1 MNAGPPQPDDI
12 GPRRPRADRAAWA
25 AAAGIIL
32 GINAV
37 ICLALGAISGQQA
50 VAVALPAALL
60 IVGGLIVVA
69 MPDPATGQRGGFLAG
84 LRAGSLLRRRRC
96 VLRRRRNGALACSD
110 GSLDK
115 PAWCCRFL
123 ECLIREELQAAARRD

>member
-1 MNAGPPQPDDI
+1 MNAGPPQPEDI
-12 GPRRPRADRAAWA
+12 SPRRPRAERAAWA

-32 GINAV
+32 GISAV

-50 VAVALPAALL
+50 MAMALPAALL
-60 IVGGLIVVA
+60 IAGGLIVMA

-84 LRAGSLLRRRRC
+84 LRAGLLLRRWRR
-96 VLRRRRNGALACSD
+96 VLRRPRNGALDCSD

-115 PAWCCRFL
+115 PIW
-123 ECLIREELQAAARRD
+123 

>member
-32 GINAV
+32 GISAV

-50 VAVALPAALL
+50 IAMALPAALL
-60 IVGGLIVVA
+60 IAGGLIVMA

-84 LRAGSLLRRRRC
+84 LRAGLLLRRWR
-96 VLRRRRNGALACSD
+96 L
-110 GSLDK
+110 
-115 PAWCCRFL
+115 
-123 ECLIREELQAAARRD
+123 AAAPAAMRTSPATEWGLSLQRRQSRQTRMVL